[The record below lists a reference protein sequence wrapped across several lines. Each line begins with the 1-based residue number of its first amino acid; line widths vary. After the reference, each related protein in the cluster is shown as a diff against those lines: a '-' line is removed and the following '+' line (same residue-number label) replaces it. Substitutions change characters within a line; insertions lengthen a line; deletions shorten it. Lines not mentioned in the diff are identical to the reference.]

1 MPERRLLVHQPDAQE
16 VYMDGRFDVYI
27 LDKRRLA
34 AGDRKRGG
42 EGSQVQG
49 EAHHEGRRDGDHR
62 TL

>member
-1 MPERRLLVHQPDAQE
+1 MPERRLLVHTPAVQKA
-16 VYMDGRFDVYI
+16 YMDGRFDVYI